1 MIRTLV
7 MIAIAGFVVSL
18 VTISAAVGIAGPQAI
33 LNGGWTFGP
42 NGWGEHHGIWRSNEE
57 GPQTTRDIPW
67 SGGDAL
73 DIDLPADVTYTQ
85 AAGPAKITVSGP
97 KDAISDLEIRDGH
110 IGYIRHSDHDGTLTI
125 AVSAPAVR
133 KFTMESSGRLA
144 IDNYDQDRLELSLEG
159 DADAS
164 VKGVAKALQ
173 LSISGSA
180 DADLGALATHTA
192 KVEIDGSGNATVRPT
207 DAADLSLSGSGDV
220 TLLSDPPKLQTHI
233 SGSGEVRR
241 SNGDTRSAS
250 KDD

>member
-7 MIAIAGFVVSL
+7 MIAVAGFAVSL

-33 LNGGWTFGP
+33 LDGGWTLGP
-42 NGWGEHHGIWRSNEE
+42 AGWGDHHHWRSGDE
-57 GPQTTRDIPW
+57 GPQATRNIPW

-97 KDAISDLEIRDGH
+97 RDAISDLEIQDGH
-110 IGYIRHSDHDGTLTI
+110 IGYVRHSDHDSDLII
-125 AVSAPAVR
+125 AISAPAVR
-133 KFTMESSGRLA
+133 KFTMESSGKLA
-144 IDNYDQDRLELSLEG
+144 IEGYNQDRLELSLEG
-159 DADAS
+159 DADAT
-164 VKGVAKALQ
+164 VKGAAKAVQ

-180 DADLGALATHTA
+180 NADLAALAVQTA
-192 KVEIDGSGNATVRPT
+192 KVEIDGSGDATLKPT
-207 DAADLSLSGSGDV
+207 AAADISLSGSGDA
-220 TLLSDPPKLQTHI
+220 TLLSDPPRLQTHI

-241 SNGDTRSAS
+241 NNGETQTAG